1 MAADH
6 HAAAH
11 PSNNSRRPATTTGCA
26 TVGDVDLDLA
36 QVRAFVAVV
45 DHGHFG
51 RAAASLD
58 LTQQALSKRVAR
70 LEAGV
75 GRLLER
81 RRGGVV
87 LTAAGERFLPGARLV
102 LEVADRAAA
111 DALGTP
117 PEPLRVDVWGDLHPP
132 ARLIRAAAAEDP
144 GLTVEISM
152 RRDLVQALGALE
164 RHEIDLAFGNVAGLG
179 SPLPA
184 GLSAE
189 LVTTDP
195 IAALVNAAG
204 PLAGRDR
211 LSPADLARHRI
222 WWPTAG
228 SSPELRA
235 FAEEYAATVGATL
248 VTDGSNLGLPALVE
262 RVAGDPGIV
271 VPVVATWPVGDDDRV
286 RVVPLRPTPRYPW
299 HAVWRTAGRH
309 PALPRVLRALRAA
322 APAPDADEEAWLPRG
337 ADP

>member
-1 MAADH
+1 
-6 HAAAH
+6 
-11 PSNNSRRPATTTGCA
+11 
-26 TVGDVDLDLA
+26 
-36 QVRAFVAVV
+36 
-45 DHGHFG
+45 
-51 RAAASLD
+51 
-58 LTQQALSKRVAR
+58 
-70 LEAGV
+70 
-75 GRLLER
+75 
-81 RRGGVV
+81 
-87 LTAAGERFLPGARLV
+87 
-102 LEVADRAAA
+102 
-111 DALGTP
+111 
-117 PEPLRVDVWGDLHPP
+117 
-132 ARLIRAAAAEDP
+132 
-144 GLTVEISM
+144 M

-164 RHEIDLAFGNVAGLG
+164 RHEIDLAFGNVAGLRG
-179 SPLPA
+179 PLPA

-189 LVTTDP
+189 LVTRDP

-211 LSPADLARHRI
+211 LSPADLARRRI

-235 FAEEYAATVGATL
+235 FAEEYAGTVGATL

-262 RVAGDPGIV
+262 RVAGDPAIV

-299 HAVWRTAGRH
+299 HTVWRTAGRH